1 MNIKMKES
9 KNLKASSS
17 NILVGIYLDKIFH
30 EGQIAE
36 CFFGLANQ
44 SHPVDVVI
52 FDGGLSNKDVESLVK
67 IAKSPSIK
75 TVKTDKDGNPA
86 EEIIEANNSLD
97 INIVKTSKSNFSKF
111 FNDTF
116 NLALENKYEAFSIVE
131 IDDAVGANWYNIANV
146 YMQENEDI
154 GFFLPMIRSFK
165 NGGLTG
171 LMNEACWAEGI
182 SEEAGKFDMNLLLK
196 FNCANPLGALFRVSE
211 LEEYSEEKDGRF
223 CPMKESIKLS
233 HYYEFFLRMVYNDV
247 KMMTVPRVGYDFRVN
262 DMTEFNHS
270 SSKVPNNI
278 TAISEDKGGMDAN
291 QVSFWVEQSKKEYFF
306 DEDRNKVYEQQP
318 QES

>member
-1 MNIKMKES
+1 MNTKMKES
-9 KNLKASSS
+9 KSLKASNN
-17 NILVGIYLDKIFH
+17 NILVGLYLDKIFH
-30 EGQIAE
+30 EGQVSE

-44 SHPVDVVI
+44 THAVDLVI
-52 FDGGLSNKDVESLVK
+52 MDGGLSEKDIESLNK
-67 IAKSPSIK
+67 IASKPVIR
-75 TVKTDKDGNPA
+75 TVKTDKEGNPA
-86 EEIIEANNSLD
+86 EEVLEAEKGIEFTL
-97 INIVKTSKSNFSKF
+97 VKASSGNFSKF

-116 NLALENKYEAFSIVE
+116 NLALDGGYEAFSVIEV
-131 IDDAVGANWYNIANV
+131 DDAIGANWYSIANV

-171 LMNEACWAEGI
+171 LMNEAAWAEGM

-196 FNCANPLGALFRVSE
+196 YNCANPLGGLFRVSE
-211 LEEYSEEKDGRF
+211 IEEYSEEKDGRF

-233 HYYEFFLRMVYNDV
+233 HYYEFFLRMIYNDV

-262 DMTEFNHS
+262 DMKEFSHA

-278 TAISEDKGGMDAN
+278 TLIPEDKGGMSAGE
-291 QVSFWVEQSKKEYFF
+291 VSFWVEQSKKEYFF

-318 QES
+318 QS